1 MSVHYLLVVLR
12 CLLVA
17 LWLPTIAFASTVTL
31 DKTLEGITFPTM
43 VIVFVL
49 SSLSGATALLQRI
62 DRELRESATKTLPRP
77 TLFAAAHMLGSWLAG
92 CLAFI
97 LAENQD
103 TNDWL
108 ELGIIVVASFAGAKF
123 IESISEKYLAHWS
136 PKASLDGKSAP

>member
-1 MSVHYLLVVLR
+1 VSIHYFRVVLR
-12 CLLVA
+12 CMLIG
-17 LWLPTIAFASTVTL
+17 LWVPTIAFASTITL
-31 DKTLEGITFPTM
+31 DKTLEGITLPTL

-77 TLFAAAHMLGSWLAG
+77 ALFATAHMLGSWLAG
-92 CLAFI
+92 CLAFM

-103 TNDWL
+103 VNDWL

-123 IESISEKYLAHWS
+123 IESISEKYLAHWT
-136 PKASLDGKSAP
+136 PKTPLDEKSAP